1 MEDDHK
7 FNEVVVPKLN
17 RLWDEL
23 DREGA
28 ILFFAPNA
36 EKEGVPG
43 ESDAAEPFGGRYAYV
58 NKNYMEFASPAAPD
72 DKKLNIPTLRDDEW
86 LILYPEKSKPTEDDI
101 EKIKETQ
108 RDESNKKKAS
118 AVKLVPI
125 KDGQSFMTCD
135 SSMRLEEA
143 RLQDYTFILV
153 DGGSLKPTGSIKLP
167 SLVNGYFH
175 PHVKNSANA
184 YGELKRII
192 AQTQAD
198 PYVLWISSVYDDVM
212 FQIEEIRTEAA
223 VNAIAFML
231 LLLIIA
237 FVVKID
243 VESYLYHHGRR
254 LDVSYLLGYG
264 FMSVHRKRLLTS
276 GIAYGIGFGMFIGM
290 LKAYPVVNFL
300 SLYTPRAGWTM
311 GKTEIAAMA
320 GLAVVSICFI
330 GEIIKLAR
338 SKNNIGERLK
348 EGC

>member
-1 MEDDHK
+1 M
-7 FNEVVVPKLN
+7 VIPPLLIAVPIIS
-17 RLWDEL
+17 
-23 DREGA
+23 GA
-28 ILFFAPNA
+28 LM
-36 EKEGVPG
+36 
-43 ESDAAEPFGGRYAYV
+43 YV
-58 NKNYMEFASPAAPD
+58 MQLQTVRGFLSATKSVYLAVGAAPD

-108 RDESNKKKAS
+108 RDEWSKKKAP
-118 AVKLVPI
+118 AVKFMPI
-125 KDGQSFMTCD
+125 KDDQSFMTCD

-143 RLQDYTFILV
+143 RLQDYTLILV
-153 DGGSLKPTGSIKLP
+153 NGVRLKPTGSIKLP

-212 FQIEEIRTEAA
+212 FQIGEIRTEAA

-243 VESYLYHHGRR
+243 VESYLYHHGRM

-264 FMSVHRKRLLTS
+264 FMNVHGKRLLKS
-276 GIAYGIGFGMFIGM
+276 GITYGIGFGMFIG
-290 LKAYPVVNFL
+290 
-300 SLYTPRAGWTM
+300 
-311 GKTEIAAMA
+311 
-320 GLAVVSICFI
+320 
-330 GEIIKLAR
+330 EIIKLGR

>member
-1 MEDDHK
+1 M
-7 FNEVVVPKLN
+7 VIPPLLIAVPIIS
-17 RLWDEL
+17 
-23 DREGA
+23 GA
-28 ILFFAPNA
+28 LM
-36 EKEGVPG
+36 
-43 ESDAAEPFGGRYAYV
+43 YV
-58 NKNYMEFASPAAPD
+58 MQLQTVRGFLSATKSVYLAVGAAPD

-101 EKIKETQ
+101 EKMKETQ

-118 AVKLVPI
+118 AVKFMPI
-125 KDGQSFMTCD
+125 KDDQSFMTCD

-143 RLQDYTFILV
+143 RLQDYTLILV
-153 DGGSLKPTGSIKLP
+153 DGGRLKPTGSIKLP
-167 SLVNGYFH
+167 SLVKGYFH
-175 PHVKNSANA
+175 PHVKNSVNA
-184 YGELKRII
+184 YGELKRKI

-264 FMSVHRKRLLTS
+264 FMNVHGKRLLKS
-276 GIAYGIGFGMFIGM
+276 ERLRRYKIAYLFQ
-290 LKAYPVVNFL
+290 NFAL
-300 SLYTPRAGWTM
+300 VEKMTV
-311 GKTEIAAMA
+311 K
-320 GLAVVSICFI
+320 
-330 GEIIKLAR
+330 
-338 SKNNIGERLK
+338 
-348 EGC
+348 

>member
-1 MEDDHK
+1 
-7 FNEVVVPKLN
+7 
-17 RLWDEL
+17 
-23 DREGA
+23 
-28 ILFFAPNA
+28 
-36 EKEGVPG
+36 
-43 ESDAAEPFGGRYAYV
+43 
-58 NKNYMEFASPAAPD
+58 
-72 DKKLNIPTLRDDEW
+72 
-86 LILYPEKSKPTEDDI
+86 
-101 EKIKETQ
+101 
-108 RDESNKKKAS
+108 
-118 AVKLVPI
+118 
-125 KDGQSFMTCD
+125 MTCD

-143 RLQDYTFILV
+143 WLQDYTLILV

-184 YGELKRII
+184 YGELKRTIT
-192 AQTQAD
+192 QTQAD

-276 GIAYGIGFGMFIGM
+276 GIAYGISYVMFIGM
-290 LKAYPVVNFL
+290 LKAYPKMNFL

-311 GKTEIAAMA
+311 GKTEIAAME

>member
-1 MEDDHK
+1 
-7 FNEVVVPKLN
+7 
-17 RLWDEL
+17 
-23 DREGA
+23 
-28 ILFFAPNA
+28 
-36 EKEGVPG
+36 
-43 ESDAAEPFGGRYAYV
+43 
-58 NKNYMEFASPAAPD
+58 MEFASPAAPD

-86 LILYPEKSKPTEDDI
+86 LILYPEKSKPTEGDI

-108 RDESNKKKAS
+108 RDESNKKRAP
-118 AVKLVPI
+118 AVKFMPI
-125 KDGQSFMTCD
+125 KDGQRFMTCD

-143 RLQDYTFILV
+143 RLQDYTLILV

-184 YGELKRII
+184 YGELKRTIT
-192 AQTQAD
+192 QTQAD

-243 VESYLYHHGRR
+243 VESYLYHHVRR

-276 GIAYGIGFGMFIGM
+276 GIAYGIGFVIFVGM
-290 LKAYPVVNFL
+290 LKAYPAMNFL

-311 GKTEIAAMA
+311 GKIEIAAMA
-320 GLAVVSICFI
+320 GLAVLSICFI
-330 GEIIKLAR
+330 GEIIKLGR